1 MFRISKAVFDSAGL
15 MVAQGS
21 LPVGFDSRADATD
34 FMERYLAL
42 VFAGGKS
49 GYQRD
54 DQSWWGCDD
63 TAELELH
70 RYRIE
75 H

>member
-1 MFRISKAVFDSAGL
+1 
-15 MVAQGS
+15 
-21 LPVGFDSRADATD
+21 
-34 FMERYLAL
+34 

-54 DQSWWGCDD
+54 DESWWGCDD
-63 TAELELH
+63 TEHLELH
-70 RYRIE
+70 RYRLE

>member
-1 MFRISKAVFDSAGL
+1 MVRISKAVFDAAGTI
-15 MVAQGS
+15 VARGA
-21 LPVGFDSRADATD
+21 LPLNFDTTADATD

-54 DQSWWGCDD
+54 DESWWGCDD
-63 TAELELH
+63 TLDLELH